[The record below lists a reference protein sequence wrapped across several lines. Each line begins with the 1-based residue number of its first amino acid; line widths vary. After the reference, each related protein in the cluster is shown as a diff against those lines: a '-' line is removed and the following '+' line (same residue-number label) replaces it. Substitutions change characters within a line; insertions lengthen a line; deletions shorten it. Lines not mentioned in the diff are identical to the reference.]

1 MAENKEKTE
10 VQVLQ
15 NRDTEFALSPVGQ
28 TIKKFEVVQRMA
40 TMYSQSTII
49 PDTYKGNIGNCAI
62 ALDIAD
68 RMNAAPLMVIQN
80 LYIVHGNPSFSSKF
94 LIATINASGRFSPLR
109 YEFKGTEGKEDY
121 GCRCYAYEKGDDEKK
136 EPLYGDLVT
145 MKMAISEGLVA
156 KNGSKWKSMP
166 SQMLRYRAAAFWCR
180 VYAPELSM
188 GFPTKEEVD
197 DYTDY
202 EEISSVPNHEFV
214 ESTEVVDTTTG
225 EIKPKEEKKVAAKD
239 KTVVADD
246 SF

>member
-145 MKMAISEGLVA
+145 MKMAISEGWVA

-202 EEISSVPNHEFV
+202 EEISSVPNREFV

-225 EIKPKEEKKVAAKD
+225 EIKPKEEKKVAAKKD
-239 KTVVADD
+239 AEPKDD
-246 SF
+246 DF